1 MKAGLRIERF
11 DNFIVFQSWT
21 KWVRIVFL
29 LICFQTNYF
38 VQAETLGSVKQAHL
52 YCSGEDRIKLMQLY
66 HQLDSSLAKNVVPE
80 FIKDSLFSEHYRY
93 STLVSDVV
101 YCLKLD
107 FVSLLDSQQINKILS
122 LCNGASLNH
131 VCAPNSKKS
140 TCCKYSFLDLFKF
153 RLIQLNYI
161 SKIDSVKQAQINTY
175 KQINGNVWLHIDTGS
190 YYIHSEKNYFD
201 SNKLT
206 NWVYKFY
213 GNGTLRFYVINGSLN
228 KAMLDSADYEEY
240 FFRFDEKSSSCVIEN
255 YYFYPIYRQLQQL
268 YQSLIKGKMDTKGF
282 KFVKFDGGEVV
293 SSNLLYKLN
302 WYYKKTK
309 IKD

>member
-1 MKAGLRIERF
+1 MKTMLNKLQF

-21 KWVRIVFL
+21 KWVRLIFL
-29 LICFQTNYF
+29 LICLKTSYLI
-38 VQAETLGSVKQAHL
+38 QAEAITPPKQAYL
-52 YCSGEDRIKLMQLY
+52 YCTVKDKMLLMQFY

-93 STLVSDVV
+93 SAFVTDVV

-107 FVSLLDSQQINKILS
+107 LVTLLNAQQINKILS
-122 LCNGASLNH
+122 LCDEASLNH
-131 VCAPNSKKS
+131 VCAPNIKRT

-153 RLIQLNYI
+153 RLVQLDFI

-175 KQINGNVWLHIDTGS
+175 KQINGNIWLHVDTGS

-201 SNKLT
+201 SNQLI

-213 GNGTLRFYVINGSLN
+213 GNGTLRFYVIHESVS

-240 FFRFDEKSSSCVIEN
+240 FYRFDEKSSACIIEN
-255 YYFYPIYRQLQQL
+255 YYFYPIYRQPQQL
-268 YQSLIKGKMDTKGF
+268 KLSLMKGKMDTNGF
-282 KFVKFDGGEVV
+282 KFVKFEEGELV

-302 WYYKKTK
+302 RYYKKTK